1 MSIRK
6 ADDIA
11 YVLGEGL
18 TATGN
23 AVAVK
28 GGEYLFM
35 VNGTAGGGTDFR
47 LEVQAPN
54 GTWSRLQVFTG
65 SVVSFTAA
73 NLPISQTGI
82 DLPSCNVRLA
92 VVGGAATSI
101 NAYLIGLG

>member
-11 YVLGEGL
+11 YVLGEAL
-18 TATGN
+18 TGTGN
-23 AVAVK
+23 SVAVK

-82 DLPSCNVRLA
+82 DLPSCNVRIFIA
-92 VVGGAATSI
+92 GAATSI
-101 NAYLIGLG
+101 NAYLVGLG

>member
-6 ADDIA
+6 ADDVA
-11 YVLGEGL
+11 YVLGENL
-18 TATGN
+18 TGTGN

-54 GTWSRLQVFTG
+54 GTWSRIQVFTG

-82 DLPSCNVRLA
+82 DLPSCNVRIFIT
-92 VVGGAATSI
+92 GAATAI

>member
-92 VVGGAATSI
+92 IVGGAATSI